1 MWLKDWKDRFEFRMY
16 ILGKS
21 MRVVRER
28 VLKGLDSLLKVK
40 VLSIDSILLHIDY
53 NNKDEQTR

>member
-1 MWLKDWKDRFEFRMY
+1 MH
-16 ILGKS
+16 
-21 MRVVRER
+21 VVRER

>member
-16 ILGKS
+16 ILSKS